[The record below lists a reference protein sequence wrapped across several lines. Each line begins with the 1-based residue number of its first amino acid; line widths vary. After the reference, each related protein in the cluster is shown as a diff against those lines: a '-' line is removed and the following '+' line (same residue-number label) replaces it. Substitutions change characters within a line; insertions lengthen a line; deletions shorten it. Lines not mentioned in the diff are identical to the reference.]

1 MWTVNLPRNC
11 FDFSCTAALAALCR
25 SRHLRQ
31 YEMKA
36 QERAIREQARRA
48 KDDARLSGQIAKNQK
63 KAAEVDGQMA
73 DLATAPASR
82 RCLLD

>member
-1 MWTVNLPRNC
+1 
-11 FDFSCTAALAALCR
+11 
-25 SRHLRQ
+25 
-31 YEMKA
+31 MKA